1 MQFTVKKTDL
11 LSELQLVQGVVE
23 KKATIPILSNLLLR
37 ATRQGLEI
45 VATDM
50 ELGIQSACDA
60 DVESEGAITIHARKL
75 HDIVRAL
82 PDAEI
87 RVTLQKG
94 NRVQI
99 KCANA
104 EFKVA
109 GQGVEDFP
117 TLREYDFKGAVAV
130 PLEFFRAMIDR
141 VIFAITMDDP
151 RYAIYGALLQ
161 VKRGS
166 LEMVATDGHRLAYIK
181 READVAPREDMKV
194 IVPSKTL
201 AEIQKLAPG
210 PEGEIRFGVKD
221 NHIFLRS
228 GLRILQSSLFE
239 GTFPNYEKVMPAGN
253 DKILTCETEALL
265 AALRRVSLLSAER
278 TKSVKV
284 AIGSGKMTVSTSN
297 PEFGEA
303 EETVNVEGYSGD
315 PIEIGFNAR
324 YLMDFLQAVGSEDV
338 RLELKD
344 GETQGLLRPAG
355 ADGMDYRY
363 VVMPMRI

>member
-11 LSELQLVQGVVE
+11 LRELQLVQGVVE

-60 DVESEGAITIHARKL
+60 DVETEGAVTIHARRL

-82 PDAEI
+82 PDSEI
-87 RVTLQKG
+87 RFTLQKA

-109 GQGVEDFP
+109 GQGIEDFP
-117 TLREYDFKGAVAV
+117 TLKEYDFKGAIAV
-130 PLEFFRAMIDR
+130 PLDFFRSLIAR
-141 VIFAITMDDP
+141 VIFAITQDDP
-151 RYAIYGALLQ
+151 RYAIYGALL
-161 VKRGS
+161 VVRKGS
-166 LEMVATDGHRLAYIK
+166 MEMVATDGHRLAYIK
-181 READVAPREDMKV
+181 READVAPREEMRV

-201 AEIQKLAPG
+201 AEIVKLEPG
-210 PEGEIRFGVKD
+210 PEGEIRIGVKE
-221 NHIFLRS
+221 NNIFFKS

-239 GTFPNYEKVMPAGN
+239 GTFPNYEKVMPVGN
-253 DKILTCETEALL
+253 DKLLTCEADALL
-265 AALRRVSLLSAER
+265 SALRRVSLLSAER
-278 TKSVKV
+278 TKSVKMS
-284 AIGSGKMTVSTSN
+284 IKDGKMLVSTSN

-303 EETVNVEGYSGD
+303 EETIDLDGYKGGAM
-315 PIEIGFNAR
+315 EIGFNSR
-324 YLMDFLQAVGSEDV
+324 YLIDFLQAVGTEQV
-338 RLELKD
+338 QLELKD

-363 VVMPMRI
+363 VIMPMRI